1 MIGERRAQAMMP
13 TASAVAASRRTAVLL
28 VLVMCGALLPLSA
41 PMVSADGRDASI
53 LVTAIPSALEVNPGE
68 AGEYTIRVR
77 NTGSNPVTVQIASS
91 EEATQECNAYTSSV
105 TQIPGPIDAGSYEE
119 ATMNITLAQTA
130 EGECDTTVTVTANEQ
145 ATPPDVAG
153 APAQESVTVTTT
165 AGDGSGSAV
174 FGVDLIINQNSKN
187 WNGEEEI
194 DYLVEVENTGQ
205 TNETVNLVVEEG
217 TGPGCAPSSSFTVTL
232 SETSVNVDQDDSET
246 VTATVE
252 VPEGATADKYCWEI
266 TGTVAND
273 PAQEAK
279 DTEGFDLEV
288 PELRTC
294 TLALN
299 KASVSVNPDDETK
312 ITATYANDGN
322 ADWTVYASAVGSKSS
337 WVRVDGPSS
346 GLLPYDNGNGERAFD
361 FIVSPDDSV
370 TAGSESVVQIV
381 GKDGNNGPIECQ
393 ADLRI
398 IVGQSRG
405 ASITVANAV
414 LSNIEPG
421 SNKSTT
427 LTITNQGNGQ
437 DNLRVAS
444 SIAPT
449 GWAVQ
454 LDASSVSVG
463 SRHGNEKSATVGVTV
478 RVPTNALAT
487 EEIELIFSVLPSSGG
502 TAYDTVS
509 LRVTVAAIHGLEID
523 TPATDQT
530 GRSGTEV
537 RFPIDLINE
546 GNVRDTIGLSVVSQ
560 TASPRWDTSFE
571 NEEGMPFTEIEVEP
585 QSTTTVYL
593 VVSID
598 GEEELE
604 NSRLTVR
611 VRNKDDPNSQD
622 KDGDGIPDNQR
633 QAEFLAVLSDRNFSM
648 DLRLENTD
656 TATSGSVVL
665 PPNGQQTLGMW
676 VRNTGDGNDDAVFTL
691 GGLEGIATRSMV
703 AYNLPVTGELPVPK
717 GYGIW
722 DLGNGTFVMDPETQ
736 EPYIGVDQNAAENIM
751 INENL
756 MEGHEARPFEV
767 YIELTISVNPGAQTG
782 QGGLLEILVTSV
794 SNAADRSGLVTVS
807 LEVSIIHEI
816 EFMEAGERQ
825 ELDVVYGQPA
835 VTQEISVVNTGNI
848 RSEIRVFASENL
860 RGWSVVLDSDHLGCT
875 MENNDLLCMVDEGET
890 LYVNVTVRAPYGAE
904 IDDTYKF
911 TVSAEPT
918 ETGVLDRQNIEFAAM
933 GTAPEG
939 VLGLSNVMVAQVAGA
954 VLVVLLIAAVFSR
967 RR

>member
-1 MIGERRAQAMMP
+1 M
-13 TASAVAASRRTAVLL
+13 
-28 VLVMCGALLPLSA
+28 
-41 PMVSADGRDASI
+41 
-53 LVTAIPSALEVNPGE
+53 
-68 AGEYTIRVR
+68 
-77 NTGSNPVTVQIASS
+77 
-91 EEATQECNAYTSSV
+91 
-105 TQIPGPIDAGSYEE
+105 
-119 ATMNITLAQTA
+119 
-130 EGECDTTVTVTANEQ
+130 
-145 ATPPDVAG
+145 
-153 APAQESVTVTTT
+153 TVTTT

-174 FGVDLIINQNSKN
+174 FGVDLIITDSDRSKD
-187 WNGEEEI
+187 WNGEEEL
-194 DYLVEVENTGQ
+194 DYRIEVENTGQ
-205 TNETVNLVVEEG
+205 TNETVNLAVSEG
-217 TGPGCAPSSSFTVTL
+217 DGPGCASASSFTVTL
-232 SETSVNVDQDDSET
+232 SETSVNVDQEESEI
-246 VTATVE
+246 VFATVE
-252 VPEGATADKYCWEI
+252 VPEGASADKYCWEV

-273 PAQEAK
+273 PSQEAK
-279 DTEGFDLEV
+279 DTEDFDLTV
-288 PELRTC
+288 PLLKKC
-294 TLALN
+294 TLALS
-299 KASVSVNPDDETK
+299 KTSVSVNPDDDTK

-322 ADWTVYASAVGSKSS
+322 ADWTVSASAVGSKSA
-337 WVRVDGPSS
+337 WVQVDGASS

-361 FIVSPDDSV
+361 FVVSPDDSV
-370 TAGSESVVQIV
+370 TAGSETVVQIV
-381 GKDGNNGPIECQ
+381 GKDGNNGPIKCQ

-405 ASITVANAV
+405 ASISVANSI

-463 SRHGNEKSATVGVTV
+463 SRHGNEKSANVGVTV
-478 RVPTNALAT
+478 RVPVNALAT
-487 EEIELIFSVLPSSGG
+487 EEVELTFSVLPSSGG
-502 TAYDTVS
+502 TAYDTVT
-509 LRVTVAAIHGLEID
+509 LRVTVAAIHGLEIE

-537 RFPIDLINE
+537 RFPINLVNE

-560 TASPRWDTSFE
+560 TASPGWGTSFE
-571 NEEGMPFTEIEVEP
+571 NEDGMPFTEIDIDP
-585 QSTTTVYL
+585 QTTTTVYL

-604 NSRLTVR
+604 NTRLTVR

-622 KDGDGIPDNQR
+622 RDGDGIPDNQR
-633 QAEFLAVLSDRNFSM
+633 QGEFLAVLSDRNFSM

-656 TATSGSVVL
+656 TATSASVVL
-665 PPNGQQTLGMW
+665 PPNGQQTIGMW

-722 DLGNGTFVMDPETQ
+722 DLANGTFVMDSDTQ
-736 EPYIGVDQNAAENIM
+736 EPLLGRDEIEADNIRF
-751 INENL
+751 NNDL
-756 MEGHEARPFEV
+756 MEGHEVRPFEV

-782 QGGLLEILVTSV
+782 QGGLLEILATSV
-794 SNAADRSGLVTVS
+794 SNAADRSGLVTIS

-816 EFMEAGERQ
+816 EFVEAGERQ

-875 MENNDLLCMVDEGET
+875 TENNDLLCTVNEGDT

-904 IDDTYKF
+904 MDDTYKF

-933 GTAPEG
+933 GVAPQG
-939 VLGLSNVMVAQVAGA
+939 VLGLSNAMVAQVAGA
-954 VLVVLLIAAVFSR
+954 VLVVLLIAAVLSR

>member
-1 MIGERRAQAMMP
+1 M
-13 TASAVAASRRTAVLL
+13 
-28 VLVMCGALLPLSA
+28 
-41 PMVSADGRDASI
+41 
-53 LVTAIPSALEVNPGE
+53 
-68 AGEYTIRVR
+68 
-77 NTGSNPVTVQIASS
+77 
-91 EEATQECNAYTSSV
+91 
-105 TQIPGPIDAGSYEE
+105 
-119 ATMNITLAQTA
+119 
-130 EGECDTTVTVTANEQ
+130 
-145 ATPPDVAG
+145 
-153 APAQESVTVTTT
+153 
-165 AGDGSGSAV
+165 
-174 FGVDLIINQNSKN
+174 
-187 WNGEEEI
+187 
-194 DYLVEVENTGQ
+194 
-205 TNETVNLVVEEG
+205 
-217 TGPGCAPSSSFTVTL
+217 
-232 SETSVNVDQDDSET
+232 DQDDSET

-405 ASITVANAV
+405 ASISVANAV

-478 RVPTNALAT
+478 RVPTDALAT

-703 AYNLPVTGELPVPK
+703 AL
-717 GYGIW
+717 
-722 DLGNGTFVMDPETQ
+722 
-736 EPYIGVDQNAAENIM
+736 
-751 INENL
+751 
-756 MEGHEARPFEV
+756 
-767 YIELTISVNPGAQTG
+767 
-782 QGGLLEILVTSV
+782 
-794 SNAADRSGLVTVS
+794 S
-807 LEVSIIHEI
+807 LIHI
-816 EFMEAGERQ
+816 
-825 ELDVVYGQPA
+825 
-835 VTQEISVVNTGNI
+835 
-848 RSEIRVFASENL
+848 
-860 RGWSVVLDSDHLGCT
+860 
-875 MENNDLLCMVDEGET
+875 
-890 LYVNVTVRAPYGAE
+890 
-904 IDDTYKF
+904 
-911 TVSAEPT
+911 
-918 ETGVLDRQNIEFAAM
+918 
-933 GTAPEG
+933 
-939 VLGLSNVMVAQVAGA
+939 
-954 VLVVLLIAAVFSR
+954 
-967 RR
+967 

>member
-1 MIGERRAQAMMP
+1 MMP
-13 TASAVAASRRTAVLL
+13 TASAVTASRRTAILL
-28 VLVMCGALLPLSA
+28 VLVMCGALLPLVN
-41 PMVSADGRDASI
+41 PTVSADGGRAASI
-53 LVTAIPSALEVNPGE
+53 SVTGIPGTLEVNPGE
-68 AGEYTIRVR
+68 AGEYTVRVR
-77 NTGSNPVTVQIASS
+77 NTGSDPVTVQLSAAQ
-91 EEATQECNAYTSSV
+91 EATEDCNGFSSSI
-105 TQIPGPIDAGSYEE
+105 TQIPGQIDAGSYEE
-119 ATMNITLAQTA
+119 AAMNVSVAQTVEA
-130 EGECDTTVTVTANEQ
+130 DTACDTTITATIT
-145 ATPPDVAG
+145 AVIG
-153 APAQESVTVTTT
+153 APGAEIPEPATDTVTTT
-165 AGDGSGSAV
+165 AADGSGSAL
-174 FGVDLIINQNSKN
+174 FGVDLIITESDRSKD
-187 WNGEEEI
+187 WNGEEEL
-194 DYLVEVENTGQ
+194 DYRIEVENTGQ
-205 TNETVNLVVEEG
+205 TNETINLVVNEG
-217 TGPGCAPSSSFTVTL
+217 NGPGCGSASSFTVTL
-232 SETSVNVDQDDSET
+232 SETSVNVDQEESEI
-246 VTATVE
+246 VFATVE
-252 VPEGATADKYCWEI
+252 VPEGASADKYCWEV

-273 PAQEAK
+273 PSQEAK
-279 DTEGFDLEV
+279 DTEDFDLTV
-288 PELRTC
+288 PLLKKC
-294 TLALN
+294 TLSLS
-299 KASVSVNPDDETK
+299 KTSVSVNPDDDTK

-322 ADWTVYASAVGSKSS
+322 ADWTVSASAVGSKSA
-337 WVRVDGPSS
+337 WVQVDGASS

-361 FIVSPDDSV
+361 FVVSPDDSV
-370 TAGSESVVQIV
+370 TAGSETVVQIV
-381 GKDGNNGPIECQ
+381 GKDGNNGPIKCQ

-405 ASITVANAV
+405 ASISVANSI

-444 SIAPT
+444 SIAPN

-463 SRHGNEKSATVGVTV
+463 SRHGNEKSANVGVTV
-478 RVPTNALAT
+478 RVPVNALAT
-487 EEIELIFSVLPSSGG
+487 EEVELTFSVLPSSGG
-502 TAYDTVS
+502 TAYDTVT
-509 LRVTVAAIHGLEID
+509 LRVTVAAIHGMEIE

-537 RFPIDLINE
+537 RFPIELVNE

-560 TASPRWDTSFE
+560 TASPAWGTSFE
-571 NEEGMPFTEIEVEP
+571 NEEGMPFTEIDIEP
-585 QSTTTVYL
+585 QTTTTVYL

-604 NSRLTVR
+604 NTRLTVR

-622 KDGDGIPDNQR
+622 RDGDGIPDNQR
-633 QAEFLAVLSDRNFSM
+633 QGEFLAVLSDRNFSM

-656 TATSGSVVL
+656 TATSASVVL
-665 PPNGQQTLGMW
+665 PPNGQHTIGMW

-717 GYGIW
+717 GFGIW
-722 DLGNGTFVMDPETQ
+722 DLANGTFVMDADTQ
-736 EPYIGVDQNAAENIM
+736 EPLLGRDEVEADNIRF
-751 INENL
+751 NNDL
-756 MEGHEARPFEV
+756 MEGHEVRPFEV
-767 YIELTISVNPGAQTG
+767 YIELTLSVNPGAQTG
-782 QGGLLEILVTSV
+782 QGGLLEILATSV
-794 SNAADRSGLVTVS
+794 SNAADRSGLVTIS

-816 EFMEAGERQ
+816 EFVEAGERQ

-860 RGWSVVLDSDHLGCT
+860 RGWSVVLDSDHPGCST
-875 MENNDLLCMVDEGET
+875 ENSDLLCTVDEGET
-890 LYVNVTVRAPYGAE
+890 LLVEVTVRAPYGAE
-904 IDDTYKF
+904 MDDTYKF

-933 GTAPEG
+933 GAAPEG
-939 VLGLSNVMVAQVAGA
+939 VLGLSNAMVAQVAGA
-954 VLVVLLIAAVFSR
+954 VLVVLGIAAVLSR